1 MASYRIEKNA
11 QYNSNEIY
19 FESKPAAEV
28 LTALR
33 GLKMRWNPKKGCWYG
48 FAAQNDILAV
58 IGEHDNELG
67 GTISEGYLGAT
78 RWDGNKSGKY
88 LHGAELSKAIRE
100 ELKAQ
105 GIKGVFVS
113 CKTFAGGQEVTTKV
127 KATAADCI
135 GRDEYINDYAAGKYG
150 LSAAWF
156 YTEDGESV
164 HRDKLFSLSNEEQRR
179 IIRSH
184 AAREY
189 DSAVSGR
196 TDINHYRIDDNKI
209 YTEAFRAKLHR
220 INAVLDTFHYDDTNS
235 IVDYFDTN
243 FYYNLQTPP
252 PYDFKEVQYA
262 LSGYYMDVG
271 RGAQRAAGAAGRKVG
286 DTDITAMGRRCTH
299 FVPT

>member
-11 QYNSNEIY
+11 QFDSNEIY

-48 FAAQNDILAV
+48 FAAQNDILAA

-105 GIKGVFVS
+105 GIKGVSVS
-113 CKTFAGGQEVTTKV
+113 CKTFAGGQEITIKA
-127 KATAADCI
+127 KATAEDFVS
-135 GRDEYINDYAAGKYG
+135 REEYIEMYAAGRLG
-150 LSAAWF
+150 FANWF
-156 YTEDGESV
+156 YTEDGRSI
-164 HRDKLFSLSNEEQRR
+164 HQTDLFSSKYSTEEQQR
-179 IIRSH
+179 IIKNH

-189 DSAVSGR
+189 DYYTSGSH
-196 TDINHYRIDDNKI
+196 DINHYKIDNNKI

-220 INAVLDTFHYDDTNS
+220 INAVLDAYHYDDSNS
-235 IVDYFDTN
+235 MVDYFDTN
-243 FYYNLQTPP
+243 FYRNIT
-252 PYDFKEVQYA
+252 V
-262 LSGYYMDVG
+262 V
-271 RGAQRAAGAAGRKVG
+271 AA
-286 DTDITAMGRRCTH
+286 
-299 FVPT
+299 

>member
-19 FESKPAAEV
+19 FDSKPAAEV

-33 GLKMRWNPKKGCWYG
+33 GLKMRWNPKKDCWYG
-48 FAAQNDILAV
+48 FAAQDDILAA

-67 GTISEGYLGAT
+67 GTISEGYLGTT
-78 RWDGNKSGKY
+78 RWDGNKSGKH

-100 ELKAQ
+100 ELKRQ
-105 GIKGVFVS
+105 GVKGVSVS
-113 CKTFAGGQEVTTKV
+113 CKTFTGGQEITVKV
-127 KATAADCI
+127 KAAAEDFI
-135 GRDEYINDYAAGKYG
+135 SREKYINDYDAGKYG
-150 LSAAWF
+150 LRAAWF
-156 YTEDGESV
+156 VTEDGESI
-164 HRDKLFSLSNEEQRR
+164 HHTALFSDKYSNEEQHR

-220 INAVLDTFHYDDTNS
+220 INAVLDTFHYDDSNS
-235 IVDYFDTN
+235 MVDYFDTN
-243 FYYNLQTPP
+243 FYRNIT
-252 PYDFKEVQYA
+252 V
-262 LSGYYMDVG
+262 V
-271 RGAQRAAGAAGRKVG
+271 AA
-286 DTDITAMGRRCTH
+286 
-299 FVPT
+299 

>member
-1 MASYRIEKNA
+1 MATYEIRENT
-11 QYNSNEIY
+11 QYKSNEV
-19 FESKPAAEV
+19 FFDSKPAAEV

-48 FAAQNDILAV
+48 FATQDAIRAA
-58 IGEHDNELG
+58 IGSSDNELG
-67 GTISEGYLGAT
+67 GTISDGYMGAY

-105 GIKGVFVS
+105 GIKGVSVS
-113 CKTFAGGQEVTTKV
+113 CKTFSGGQKVTIKV
-127 KATAADCI
+127 KATAADFI

-209 YTEAFRAKLHR
+209 YTEAFRVKLHK
-220 INAVLDTFHYDDTNS
+220 INAVLDTYHYDDSNS
-235 IVDYFDTN
+235 MVDYFNTN
-243 FYYNLQTPP
+243 FYRNIT
-252 PYDFKEVQYA
+252 V
-262 LSGYYMDVG
+262 V
-271 RGAQRAAGAAGRKVG
+271 AA
-286 DTDITAMGRRCTH
+286 
-299 FVPT
+299 

>member
-19 FESKPAAEV
+19 FDSKPAAEV

-48 FAAQNDILAV
+48 FAAQNDILAA

-67 GTISEGYLGAT
+67 GTISDGYLGAT

-105 GIKGVFVS
+105 GIKGVSVS
-113 CKTFAGGQEVTTKV
+113 CKTFSGGQEVTIKV
-127 KATAADCI
+127 KATAADFI

-156 YTEDGESV
+156 YTEDGKSI
-164 HRDKLFSLSNEEQRR
+164 HRDNLFSLSDEEQRR

-196 TDINHYRIDDNKI
+196 TEINHYRIDDNKI
-209 YTEAFRAKLHR
+209 YTEAFRVKLHR
-220 INAVLDTFHYDDTNS
+220 INAVLDAYHYDGSNS
-235 IVDYFDTN
+235 MVDYFDTN
-243 FYYNLQTPP
+243 FYRNIT
-252 PYDFKEVQYA
+252 V
-262 LSGYYMDVG
+262 V
-271 RGAQRAAGAAGRKVG
+271 AA
-286 DTDITAMGRRCTH
+286 
-299 FVPT
+299 

>member
-1 MASYRIEKNA
+1 MATYEIRENT
-11 QYNSNEIY
+11 QYNSNEV
-19 FESKPAAEV
+19 FFDSKPAAEV

-33 GLKMRWNPKKGCWYG
+33 GLKMRWNPRRGCWYG
-48 FAAQNDILAV
+48 FATQDAIRAA
-58 IGEHDNELG
+58 IGSSDNELG

-105 GIKGVFVS
+105 GIKGVSVS
-113 CKTFAGGQEVTTKV
+113 CKTFSGGQEVTIKV
-127 KATAADCI
+127 KATAADFI

-156 YTEDGESV
+156 CTEDGESI
-164 HRDKLFSLSNEEQRR
+164 HSTALFSDKYSNEEQHR

-189 DSAVSGR
+189 DHAVSGS

-209 YTEAFRAKLHR
+209 YNEAFRVKLHK
-220 INAVLDTFHYDDTNS
+220 INAVLDTYHYDDSNS
-235 IVDYFDTN
+235 MVDYFDTN
-243 FYYNLQTPP
+243 FYRNIT
-252 PYDFKEVQYA
+252 V
-262 LSGYYMDVG
+262 V
-271 RGAQRAAGAAGRKVG
+271 AA
-286 DTDITAMGRRCTH
+286 
-299 FVPT
+299 

>member
-19 FESKPAAEV
+19 FDSKPAAEV

-48 FAAQNDILAV
+48 FAAQNDILAA

-67 GTISEGYLGAT
+67 GTISDGYLGAT

-105 GIKGVFVS
+105 GIKGVSVS
-113 CKTFAGGQEVTTKV
+113 CKTFSGGQKVTIKV
-127 KATAADCI
+127 KATAADFI

-156 YTEDGESV
+156 YTEDGKSV
-164 HRDKLFSLSNEEQRR
+164 HRDNLFSLADEEQRR

-184 AAREY
+184 AAHEY
-189 DSAVSGR
+189 DSAVSGSY
-196 TDINHYRIDDNKI
+196 DINHYRIDDNKI
-209 YTEAFRAKLHR
+209 YTEAFRVKLHR
-220 INAVLDTFHYDDTNS
+220 ISGVLDAYHYDDSNS
-235 IVDYFDTN
+235 MVDYFDTN
-243 FYYNLQTPP
+243 FYRNIT
-252 PYDFKEVQYA
+252 V
-262 LSGYYMDVG
+262 V
-271 RGAQRAAGAAGRKVG
+271 AA
-286 DTDITAMGRRCTH
+286 
-299 FVPT
+299 

>member
-48 FAAQNDILAV
+48 FAAQNDILAA

-67 GTISEGYLGAT
+67 GTISDGYLGAT
-78 RWDGNKSGKY
+78 RWDGNKSNQHLYGSD
-88 LHGAELSKAIRE
+88 LSKAIRE
-100 ELKAQ
+100 ELKRQ
-105 GIKGVFVS
+105 GIKGVSVS
-113 CKTFAGGQEVTTKV
+113 CKTFSGGQEVTIKV
-127 KATAADCI
+127 KATAADFI

-156 YTEDGESV
+156 YTEDGESI
-164 HRDKLFSLSNEEQRR
+164 HYSALFSDKYSNEEQQR

-189 DSAVSGR
+189 DYYISGSH
-196 TDINHYRIDDNKI
+196 DINHYRIDDNKI
-209 YTEAFRAKLHR
+209 YTEAFRAKLHK
-220 INAVLDTFHYDDTNS
+220 INAVLDTYHYDDSNGM
-235 IVDYFDTN
+235 VDYFDTN
-243 FYYNLQTPP
+243 FY
-252 PYDFKEVQYA
+252 
-262 LSGYYMDVG
+262 
-271 RGAQRAAGAAGRKVG
+271 R
-286 DTDITAMGRRCTH
+286 DITVVAA
-299 FVPT
+299 